1 VRSRY
6 LAAGAALWSAA
17 YCCGYVAVI
26 HAQGDGPV
34 AWWYLGLVLFA
45 AAALSAYAL
54 GAVHK
59 VAPVV
64 GFVIL
69 VGATLLGLLTIGV
82 FLLPAVVA
90 AGAAMSGDRPAAAP
104 A

>member
-6 LAAGAALWSAA
+6 LAAGAAVWATA

-45 AAALSAYAL
+45 AAALSAFAL
-54 GAVHK
+54 GAVHR
-59 VAPVV
+59 VAAIV
-64 GFVIL
+64 GFVVL
-69 VGATLLGLLTIGV
+69 VGAALLGLLSIGV

-90 AGAAMSGDRPAAAP
+90 AGAAMAGDRPAPAP